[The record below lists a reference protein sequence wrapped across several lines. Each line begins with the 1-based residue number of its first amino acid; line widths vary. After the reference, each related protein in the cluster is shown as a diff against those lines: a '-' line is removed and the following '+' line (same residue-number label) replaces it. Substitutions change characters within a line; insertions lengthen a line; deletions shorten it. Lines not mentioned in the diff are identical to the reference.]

1 MLKMSQNNSDY
12 QLAATLYSKSLAY
25 LRIALGKRS

>member
-12 QLAATLYSKSLAY
+12 QMATTLYSKSLSY
-25 LRIALGKRS
+25 LRIALGKRA